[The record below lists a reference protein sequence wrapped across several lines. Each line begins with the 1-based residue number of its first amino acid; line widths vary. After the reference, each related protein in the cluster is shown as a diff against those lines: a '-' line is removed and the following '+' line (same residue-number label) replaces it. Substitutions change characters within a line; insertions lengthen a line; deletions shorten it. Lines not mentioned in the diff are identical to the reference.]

1 MIEHY
6 APLITSIKT
15 MFGYKTSSFLGTS
28 IFSAITLEAIIKL
41 VLHGQFMG
49 VSILLLIIVS
59 GFILTDWWYGSKA
72 SKKLAED
79 AKKEGDKEKEEKY
92 KFRSIKIS
100 HTWFKFLSLW
110 LWLLVALTV
119 SQNAASIT
127 WLSPIIEGF
136 TIIPILL
143 FGFREFIS
151 IGESIEILTKRKPYL
166 FELGEKIF
174 EALQFKFLKRF
185 TD

>member
-6 APLITSIKT
+6 SPLLTSIKT
-15 MFGYKTSSFLGTS
+15 MFGYKTSSFIGTS

-49 VSILLLIIVS
+49 VSILLLLIIS

-72 SKKLAED
+72 SKKLAKE
-79 AKKEGDKEKEEKY
+79 AKENGDKEAEEKY
-92 KFRSIKIS
+92 KFKSVKIS

-110 LWLLVALTV
+110 LWLLIAITI
-119 SQNAASIT
+119 SQHAANIE
-127 WLSPIIEGF
+127 WLSPIVEGF

-143 FGFREFIS
+143 FAFV
-151 IGESIEILTKRKPYL
+151 
-166 FELGEKIF
+166 
-174 EALQFKFLKRF
+174 
-185 TD
+185 